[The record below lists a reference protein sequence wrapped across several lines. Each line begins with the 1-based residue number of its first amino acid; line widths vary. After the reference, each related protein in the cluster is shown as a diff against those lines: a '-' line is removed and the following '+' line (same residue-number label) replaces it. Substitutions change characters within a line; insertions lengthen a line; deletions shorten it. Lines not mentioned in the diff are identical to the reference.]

1 MTDRAIAAVTGASGF
16 VGSAVVRQLLDAGY
30 AVRAIVRPTSPRA
43 NLTGLAVTT
52 READMRDFAAMTE
65 VLKGADVLFHV
76 AADYRLWARDA
87 NEIVTNNL
95 SGTDATMRAALAARV
110 SRVVYTS
117 SVATLAVN
125 ATTLAATEDGPLDAA
140 QAIGAY
146 KRSKV
151 VAERRVEEL
160 VRDQGLNAVIVNPST
175 PIGPRDLRPTPTGR
189 VIVQAARGKIPA
201 FVDTGLNLVGVD
213 DVARGHILALNRGRI
228 GERYILGGEN
238 RTLKEL
244 LEAVARRVGRPAP
257 KLRLPRAPLY
267 PIALIAESIAH
278 LTGREPLITRDALKM
293 SANRMFFSSEKAE
306 RELGYAP
313 LPYAFA
319 LEAAL
324 DWFDH
329 AGFLK

>member
-175 PIGPRDLRPTPTGR
+175 PIGPRDL
-189 VIVQAARGKIPA
+189 VDMDEQSFQLPA
-201 FVDTGLNLVGVD
+201 
-213 DVARGHILALNRGRI
+213 
-228 GERYILGGEN
+228 LGGHEYQQ
-238 RTLKEL
+238 
-244 LEAVARRVGRPAP
+244 
-257 KLRLPRAPLY
+257 LRATY
-267 PIALIAESIAH
+267 
-278 LTGREPLITRDALKM
+278 T
-293 SANRMFFSSEKAE
+293 
-306 RELGYAP
+306 
-313 LPYAFA
+313 
-319 LEAAL
+319 
-324 DWFDH
+324 
-329 AGFLK
+329 